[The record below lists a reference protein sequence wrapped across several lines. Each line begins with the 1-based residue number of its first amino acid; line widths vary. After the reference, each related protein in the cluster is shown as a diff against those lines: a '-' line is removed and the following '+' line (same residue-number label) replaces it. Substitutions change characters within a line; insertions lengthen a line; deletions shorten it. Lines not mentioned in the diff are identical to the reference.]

1 MPSRTAFRRD
11 RIARAVIR
19 GARNNVELVHQSL
32 QSRLEEDGVFEA
44 LQPGDEPILEQALS
58 EDAVEA
64 IATLERAQKS
74 LEPFEF
80 PDWDQVQKAVAWVT
94 AFYTRLYLILDDVHQ
109 QEAAEDWVPRDRRD
123 EAVASAYEDLV
134 AVRRYVAGMLDERA
148 ANSLLGLTDR
158 TPRQPDE
165 LRMQMEMALRRLKDP
180 TSHVP
185 KPRIEGLEPDWE
197 PAIRQ
202 LERGLETLDAAL
214 ENLADEAE
222 AIRQAQALREEALTA
237 HRDMV
242 SGGRAML
249 RGMYVMAGRRDLAA
263 SIRSPFR
270 RRLSDADLDED
281 DDFPFGEPPDEEG
294 DEPATNDVPTPG
306 EEGEEVEP

>member
-19 GARNNVELVHQSL
+19 GARNNVELVHRSL

-44 LQPGDEPILEQALS
+44 LQPGEEPIIQQALS
-58 EDAVEA
+58 EDAAAA

-80 PDWDQVQKAVAWVT
+80 PEWTQVQKAVAWVT

-109 QEAAEDWVPRDRRD
+109 QEAAQDWVPRDRRD

-148 ANSLLGLTDR
+148 ASSLLGLTDR

-165 LRMQMEMALRRLKDP
+165 LRMQMEAALRRLKDP
-180 TSHVP
+180 ASHVP
-185 KPRIEGLEPDWE
+185 EPRIEGLEPDWE

-202 LERGLETLDAAL
+202 LERGLENLDAAL

-222 AIRQAQALREEALTA
+222 AIRQARALREQALEA

-242 SGGRAML
+242 SGGRSML
-249 RGMYVMAGRRDLAA
+249 RGLYVMAGRRDLAA
-263 SIRSPFR
+263 SIRSPFP
-270 RRLSDADLDED
+270 RRLSDADLEGG
-281 DDFPFGEPPDEEG
+281 DDFPFDEPPAEEG
-294 DEPATNDVPTPG
+294 ADPAADDVPIPG
-306 EEGEEVEP
+306 EEDEEVQP